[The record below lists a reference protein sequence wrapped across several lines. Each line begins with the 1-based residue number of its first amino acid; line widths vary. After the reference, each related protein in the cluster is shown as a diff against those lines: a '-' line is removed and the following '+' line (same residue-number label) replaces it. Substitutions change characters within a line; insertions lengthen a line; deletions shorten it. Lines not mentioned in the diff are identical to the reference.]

1 VLEKGRLTRADLYQ
15 QILANSPADSNH
27 VIVDACKSYY
37 LAFKK
42 GPGGERKSY
51 SDHFIAKEDS
61 KLFTSTG
68 FLLSTSSNRDSHEW
82 ERFQAGV
89 FSHELRSAMRGG
101 ADVDGNNLVT
111 YAELGAFLETANEM
125 IANPRYRPDF
135 VVRPPGNK
143 PLEYSQVIID
153 WTRHK
158 DVLVLDSTVWGH
170 IYLED
175 KNGGRLCDLHPAGSE
190 QFSVY
195 LPAERP
201 VFLRMANESEEKV
214 IESNGIAMY
223 SELVS
228 RNVLVGRKGALHLSF
243 ENLFKE
249 PFGRKKLE
257 TYKTK
262 FTFQP
267 VSELSTSVRAKLEI
281 PDYSVIE
288 TASLWTAIGSAAMG
302 VAANLWAYERKK
314 SGENAPQARKSELN
328 QEISKLNTAAIVFY
342 SLAGVAAATWLTF
355 ILLPDE
361 SNSDQKLTILPALGP
376 DSVGLG
382 LNIEFDP

>member
-1 VLEKGRLTRADLYQ
+1 MNQITTALIALTLIFSMSAAAQEAKETARFAIVIGINASDSTRVADLRYADDDAVATQRMFVQSGIESVLLVSLDEDSERMYPDLVIDGSPTREKLLSEYARLRALMSKAKAVGHRVEFLFVYSGHGSVEHGEGYIVLEKGRLTRTDLYE
-15 QILANSPADSNH
+15 QILANSPADRNH

-51 SDHFIAKEDS
+51 TDNFIVKEDS
-61 KLFTSTG
+61 KLFTNTG

-135 VVRPPGNK
+135 VVRPPGDR

-158 DVLVLDSTVWGH
+158 DVLVLDSTVWGN
-170 IYLED
+170 IYIEEE
-175 KNGGRLCDLHPAGSE
+175 NGERLCDLHPAGSE
-190 QFSVY
+190 QFSIF

-201 VFLRMANESEEKV
+201 MFIRKADESEEMV
-214 IESNGIAMY
+214 IEGNGIAMY
-223 SELVS
+223 SELVPRS
-228 RNVLVGRKGALHLSF
+228 VLVGRKGALHLSF
-243 ENLFKE
+243 ENLFK
-249 PFGRKKLE
+249 
-257 TYKTK
+257 
-262 FTFQP
+262 
-267 VSELSTSVRAKLEI
+267 
-281 PDYSVIE
+281 
-288 TASLWTAIGSAAMG
+288 
-302 VAANLWAYERKK
+302 
-314 SGENAPQARKSELN
+314 
-328 QEISKLNTAAIVFY
+328 
-342 SLAGVAAATWLTF
+342 
-355 ILLPDE
+355 
-361 SNSDQKLTILPALGP
+361 
-376 DSVGLG
+376 
-382 LNIEFDP
+382 